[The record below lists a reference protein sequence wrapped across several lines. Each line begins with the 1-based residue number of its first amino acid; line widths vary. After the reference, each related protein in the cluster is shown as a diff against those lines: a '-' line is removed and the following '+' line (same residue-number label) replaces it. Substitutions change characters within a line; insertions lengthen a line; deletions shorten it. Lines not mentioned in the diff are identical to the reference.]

1 MKPLRAGLLGCGG
14 IAPRHAQAMAQL
26 KDQVELV
33 ALCSRTEA
41 RARAFAEQYTAGRAA
56 VYRDY
61 RTLLDRA
68 RLDLLVVCLP
78 PFAHAD
84 EVELAAERGIHL
96 LVEKPIA
103 LTSKKAWSM
112 VQVAE
117 RFGIKTQVGFMYR
130 FGAAVE
136 RLKTHV
142 EPQAIGLF
150 SAHYFCNS
158 LHAPWWRAREK
169 SGGQVLEQIIHLF
182 DLMRYWLGEPVTVY
196 SRQSNFFHRDVPD
209 YTVEDVSATV
219 FNFANGALGV
229 IGATNGA
236 IPNRWI
242 KEWRVVTP
250 NLVAEFTDWNHATF
264 THTDATAR
272 VESIASD
279 QDVFLLQIQDLL
291 DAIRTGGETRTP
303 LRQGAQSLELALA
316 AVRSAEIQ
324 TEVKLDHAS
333 VPV

>member
-14 IAPRHAQAMAQL
+14 IAPRHAQAIGQL

-41 RARAFAEQYTAGRAA
+41 KARAFAEQYTAGRAA
-56 VYRDY
+56 VYSDY

-103 LTSKKAWSM
+103 LTSEKAWPM
-112 VQVAE
+112 VQAAE

-130 FGAAVE
+130 FGAAVQ
-136 RLKTHV
+136 RLKTSV

-150 SAHYFCNS
+150 SARYFCNS

-250 NLVAEFTDWNHATF
+250 NLVA
-264 THTDATAR
+264 R

-316 AVRSAEIQ
+316 AVRSAEKQ
-324 TEVKLDHAS
+324 TEVKLDHES
-333 VPV
+333 GPVGWPVRH